1 MQNNNRKN
9 NDFWSGFGLFAAYTL
24 FLMSIMG
31 AWITQM
37 AWWK

>member
-1 MQNNNRKN
+1 MNQKRKKN
-9 NDFWSGFGLFAAYTL
+9 NDFLSGFGLFAAYTL
-24 FLMSIMG
+24 LLMSIMG